1 MSETFKGVFAAAISV
16 LKADL
21 SLDIKE
27 TINHAKQNLDRNG
40 VGSAFFGSTGCGQL
54 ISISEKKAFIDV
66 LSKENFK
73 EKILIG
79 TSCNSLNDTVNIMQH
94 SIKAGLK
101 NFLIMNV
108 AYYKNDDNG
117 VYNFYKHIIASVPL
131 SKIILYNFSKL
142 SGYTFTAEVTK
153 KLITNFPKNIV
164 GMKDSTGNLWNN
176 FKSKNFSMF
185 VGSEKKLIDN
195 LKIGGAGVISATTN
209 FSGSLAKKV
218 YDDFKKTGSSTED
231 EKLKDIRSAFDES
244 GNLITALHTLKSIEN
259 KAYTNLLP
267 PLELLNENKKN
278 ELIKKLKELGVLNNK
293 NMAA

>member
-1 MSETFKGVFAAAISV
+1 MAETLKGVFAASMSV

-21 SLDIKE
+21 SLDIEATLQHSK
-27 TINHAKQNLDRNG
+27 TNLDDNG

-54 ISISEKKAFIDV
+54 ISVSEKKEFINS
-66 LSKENFK
+66 LSKMKFK
-73 EKILIG
+73 EQILIG
-79 TSCNSLNDTVNIMQH
+79 PSCNSLRETINIMNYAVQ
-94 SIKAGLK
+94 KGMK
-101 NFLIMNV
+101 NFLVMNP
-108 AYYKNDDNG
+108 AYYKNNDNG
-117 VYNFYKHIIASVPL
+117 VYNFYSNIIKSVPE
-131 SKIILYNFSKL
+131 SRIVLYNFSNL
-142 SGYTFTAEVTK
+142 SGYTFSQEVTTR
-153 KLITNFPKNIV
+153 LIKDFSQIV

-209 FSGSLAKKV
+209 FSGLLAKKV
-218 YDDFKKTGSSTED
+218 YDDFKKTGSSTDD

-259 KAYTNLLP
+259 KAYANLLP
-267 PLELLNENKKN
+267 PLELLNENKKD